1 MLYQIADEFYPMLAE
16 KDLTLS
22 TELEENLILYADA
35 DKLARVMDNLLRN
48 AVNYSYPSTDI
59 RLTAAR
65 EGDAVRIMV
74 SNAGI
79 PSLTPNSAGCLKSF
93 SGWIPPGR
101 AAPAARGWGW
111 PSPSRSWSCTTAPSP
126 PRAAPNAPSSPSG
139 CRQHRRMA
147 GRRDNSAEVL
157 NDPLTE
163 G

>member
-1 MLYQIADEFYPMLAE
+1 MLAE

-35 DKLARVMDNLLRN
+35 DKLARVMDSFLHN

-65 EGDAVRIMV
+65 EGDAVRIIV
-74 SNAGI
+74 SDAGRSI
-79 PSLTPNSAGCLKSF
+79 SDAQLSRLFEKSSRLDSARQS
-93 SGWIPPGR
+93 R
-101 AAPAARGWGW
+101 TAARGWGW

-139 CRQHRRMA
+139 CRQRRRMA
-147 GRRDNSAEVL
+147 SRRDNSAEVL